1 MTYPHSLSSLRAR
14 FRFSILWQFGTV
26 SWICLLSVMG
36 CAPASAP
43 SAESQSEVDAS
54 LTSRAST
61 VAMADSFLQR
71 EPIPITR
78 EVSPRS
84 TGGPRDFY
92 SEGDYWWPDP
102 ENPDGPYVRRDG
114 ETNPDNFVA
123 HRRAMVDLSK
133 AVAALVAAYVETGEE
148 RYAEHAMRFLR
159 TWFVDPE
166 TSMTP
171 HLLYAQAIKGRVTGR
186 GIGIID
192 TIHLIEV
199 AKAVGVLR
207 EMGYL
212 EGDDRSAVVGWFE
225 DYLNWM
231 ASHPYGHDERD
242 HGNNHSTWY
251 AAQVAAFAN
260 LTGNDA
266 QLDSTRMLFK
276 RMLDEQMNEEGGF
289 TDELSRTKPYIYS
302 LFILEGYSVLAEYA
316 STPDD
321 NLWTYEGSQG
331 SLRDGWSFMMPYIR
345 DKAGWPY
352 PPDVMHYDEVPIQSV
367 GLLLAARAYDDA
379 EMLRIWQ
386 SLDPTQRSAEI
397 ARNFPLRQPVL
408 WGEPG

>member
-1 MTYPHSLSSLRAR
+1 M
-14 FRFSILWQFGTV
+14 
-26 SWICLLSVMG
+26 ICLFFAIG
-36 CAPASAP
+36 CSPASAP
-43 SAESQSEVDAS
+43 PSGSELQNDVQAISLPSAIA
-54 LTSRAST
+54 A
-61 VAMADSFLQR
+61 ADSFLER

-78 EVSPRS
+78 EISPRS
-84 TGGPRDFY
+84 AGGPRDFY

-102 ENPDGPYVRRDG
+102 NSPEGPYVRRDG

-133 AVAALVAAYVETGEE
+133 AVAALVAAYEETGDE
-148 RYAEHAMRFLR
+148 RYADHAMEYLR

-199 AKAVGVLR
+199 AKAVAVLR
-207 EMGYL
+207 QKGYL
-212 EGDDRSAVVGWFE
+212 QGGDQSAVVGWFE

-231 ASHPYGHDERD
+231 VTHPYGHDERD

-251 AAQVAAFAN
+251 AAQVAAFAS
-260 LTGNDA
+260 LTGNQA
-266 QLDSTRMLFK
+266 QLDSTRTLFK
-276 RMLDEQMNEEGGF
+276 RMIDRQMNDEGGF
-289 TDELSRTKPYIYS
+289 TDELGRTKPYIYS

-316 STPDD
+316 STPKDD
-321 NLWTYEGSQG
+321 LWTYEGTHG
-331 SLRDGWSFMMPYIR
+331 SLRDGWAFMLPYIK
-345 DKAGWPY
+345 DKSAWPY
-352 PPDVMHYDEVPIQSV
+352 PPDVMHFDEVPIQSV
-367 GLLLAARAYDDA
+367 GLLLAARAYDDPQ
-379 EMLRIWQ
+379 MLQLWED
-386 SLDPTQRSAEI
+386 LDPTQRSAEI
-397 ARNFPLRQPVL
+397 ARNFPLRQPIL